1 MQWNERAKARCL
13 IYALST
19 TKLFIGS
26 ALWGLAL
33 VTPLGWHRLVFKAPG
48 AWWYSITWA
57 VLFAAYYAMG
67 QGIQSGHLNL
77 TWLWLC
83 VPHYVLWAADGLG
96 LWPLVHKH
104 TLRRHSW
111 RLEDQPAAM
120 EV

>member
-1 MQWNERAKARCL
+1 MQWNERAKSRCL
-13 IYALST
+13 IYALSA
-19 TKLFIGS
+19 TKLFVGCG
-26 ALWGLAL
+26 LWGLAL
-33 VTPLGWHRLVFKAPG
+33 VTPLGWHRLIFKAPG

-67 QGIQSGHLNL
+67 QEILSGHLNL
-77 TWLWLC
+77 AWLWLC

-96 LWPLVHKH
+96 LWTLVHKH

-111 RLEDQPAAM
+111 RLEDRLDAM